1 MSVRKPIVMV
11 TGPSGRDLIPFWG
24 TTLLGITIT
33 DQAGY
38 ESDEAVL
45 RFTAPP
51 FAPPAKGTRYSVS
64 AGWARNALA
73 MTGTYSVSRVRF
85 SGDPEQGEIMEVVC
99 RAADFIDKMKATG
112 SKHYDTANGF
122 GTAGKIFRA
131 LAAEAGVPA
140 IVASEVDGV
149 EIPYRLRWNQSPLD
163 FASDLADEVGAI
175 VKPQAGKL
183 VVLARGGGKSGSG
196 KGLPDIAIRH
206 DPTYAWDVE
215 IEERSSVE
223 SAEMAWFDAKAGRLK
238 NEKAAT
244 GRKGGRS
251 TGMHPQSSSTEA
263 KKGAAARA
271 QQLSRFT
278 GTGSFEGPGR
288 PEAVAGA
295 PVTCSGFG
303 AAIDGIKWEASGIT
317 HEIEPEGGWITTIE
331 VQTREEAG

>member
-11 TGPSGRDLIPFWG
+11 VGPGGRDLIPLWG
-24 TTLLGITIT
+24 ATLLGVTIT

-51 FAPPAKGTRYSVS
+51 FEPPAKGTIYTVS
-64 AGWARNALA
+64 AGWQRDALA
-73 MTGTYSVSRVRF
+73 MTGSYSVSRVRF
-85 SGDPEQGEIMEVVC
+85 SGDPEAGETMEVVC
-99 RAADFIDKMKATG
+99 RAADFIDRMKASG
-112 SKHYDTANGF
+112 SKHYDASNGF
-122 GTAGKIFRA
+122 GTAGRIFRD

-140 IVASEVDGV
+140 VVAPDIDGI

-175 VKPQAGKL
+175 VKPQAGRL
-183 VVLARGGGKSGSG
+183 VVLARGGGKSGTG
-196 KGLPDIAIRH
+196 KGLPEIAIRH
-206 DPTYAWDVE
+206 DPSYAWDVE

-223 SAEMAWFDAKAGRLK
+223 SAEMSWFDARAGRLK
-238 NEKAAT
+238 HEKAAT
-244 GRKGGRS
+244 GRKGGR
-251 TGMHPQSSSTEA
+251 TAGMHPQPSAPEA
-263 KKGAAARA
+263 RKGAAARA

-295 PVTCSGFG
+295 PVKCSGFG
-303 AAIDGIKWEASGIT
+303 AAIDGIEWEASGVT
-317 HEIEPEGGWITTIE
+317 HEIEPENGWITTIE
-331 VQTREEAG
+331 VQTREQAS